1 MKRKILMVTLA
12 LIAIILVSFF
22 AALVWLDAPYENFEF
37 YVGVEVA
44 YTNANASDVKAMVD
58 KVKNYT
64 NLVVIG
70 SPEISVNQSA
80 LNETCEYIKN
90 AGLNFII
97 LFTKN
102 ETYTTYNIFDWILD
116 AKEKYGENF
125 LGIYRYDEPGGNQ
138 LDRGPEMLVTNASG
152 YADASEKYTEYLGI
166 IINYYLNYASRV
178 FTSDYALHWFDYEA
192 NYSAVFSEFTANNTR
207 EIAVAQGRG
216 AARSFG
222 RDWGVMLTWK
232 YDVQPYI
239 ESGEEL
245 FNDMV
250 LAYKL
255 GAKYIVVFD
264 YPKLDTFGILAEEH
278 FDALKRFWDYVHSN
292 PQDFGSSK
300 GKVAYVMPRDYAF
313 GLRRFDD
320 RIWGLFEHDELSE
333 KVWNDVNKLVEVY
346 GFGLDIIYDEPSVVD
361 AARNRYERLFFWN
374 ETIP

>member
-1 MKRKILMVTLA
+1 MKRKTLAVTLA
-12 LIAIILVSFF
+12 LIAIILVPLF
-22 AALVWLDAPYENFEF
+22 AALVWLNAPPENPEF

-80 LNETCEYIKN
+80 LNETCDYIKN

-102 ETYTTYNIFDWILD
+102 ETYTTYNIFDWIVE
-116 AKEKYGENF
+116 AKQKYGENF

-138 LDRGPEMLVTNASG
+138 LDRGPEMLVTNASS

-192 NYSAVFSEFTANNTR
+192 NYSAVFSEFTSNNTR

-216 AARSFG
+216 AAKNFG
-222 RDWGVMLTWK
+222 KDWGVMLTWK

-245 FNDMV
+245 FSDMV

-255 GAKYIVVFD
+255 GAKYVIVFN
-264 YPKLDTFGILAEEH
+264 YPKLDMYGILAEEH
-278 FDALKRFWDYVHSN
+278 FDALKKFWDYAHSN

-320 RIWGLFEHDELSE
+320 KIWGLFEPDALSE
-333 KVWNDVNKLVEVY
+333 KVYSDVNKLVK
-346 GFGLDIIYDEPSVVD
+346 
-361 AARNRYERLFFWN
+361 
-374 ETIP
+374 